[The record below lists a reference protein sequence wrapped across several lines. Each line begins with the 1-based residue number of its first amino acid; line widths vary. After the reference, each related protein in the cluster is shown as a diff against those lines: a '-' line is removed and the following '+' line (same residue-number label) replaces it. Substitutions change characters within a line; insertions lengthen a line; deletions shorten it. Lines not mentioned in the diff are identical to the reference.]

1 MMLGGSAII
10 NRTALATMSAPQ
22 TAKTVRILSLDGGGM
37 RGYLSATFL
46 KRFCVQAGIPANQLF
61 NSFDIITGTSIGG
74 VQALGYAYG
83 QSPDNM
89 LQFFSS
95 KGASIFYY
103 NSILPLSAYKFSV
116 IMGLPTYPTTFY
128 GQAPLQAA
136 LAEVFGTTLKLS
148 DLPGKVIIPSWDAG
162 EDAST
167 IFSNIT
173 GFEPFMTGANTEVV
187 NVGLATSAA
196 PLYFPSATVSGETLI
211 DGGVY
216 QNNPVTTAFS
226 VARQLFPEAIRLCVL
241 SVGTGVAHNAF
252 VPETA
257 LRSAFEPT
265 VEGGLEG
272 DALMQDVQYEL
283 AKLRKKLLLKYPESI
298 EKINL
303 LTTSRNLSANSI
315 APYNVDYLFYLMDNV
330 FIAGPQ
336 ELNAKV
342 MEFETQDLFDDI
354 FNYRFQYQFLPGQD
368 SSLDNYSPQ
377 NLANLASYA
386 NQQYDTDALKIQN
399 FIEHFNA
406 G

>member
-1 MMLGGSAII
+1 M
-10 NRTALATMSAPQ
+10 TTPQ

-74 VQALGYAYG
+74 IQALGYAYG

-128 GQAPLQAA
+128 GQAPLQTA
-136 LAEVFGTTLKLS
+136 LEEVFGTTLKLS

-162 EDAST
+162 EDSST

-226 VARQLFPEAIRLCVL
+226 VARQLFPQATRLCVL

-265 VEGGLEG
+265 VEGDLEV

-283 AKLRKKLLLKYPESI
+283 AKLRKKLLIKYPESI

>member
-1 MMLGGSAII
+1 MP
-10 NRTALATMSAPQ
+10 AL
-22 TAKTVRILSLDGGGM
+22 KTVKILSLDGGGM
-37 RGYLSATFL
+37 RGYFSATFL

-61 NSFDIITGTSIGG
+61 NGFDLITGTSIGG

-83 QSPDNM
+83 KSPDEM

-103 NSILPLSAYKFSV
+103 DSILPLSAYKFSV
-116 IMGLPTYPTTFY
+116 IMGLPTYPPTFY

-136 LAEVFGTTLKLS
+136 LEEVFGTTLKLS

-162 EDAST
+162 EDSSM

-173 GFEPFMTGANTEVV
+173 GFEPFLTGANTEVV
-187 NVGLATSAA
+187 NAGLATSAA
-196 PLYFPSATVSGETLI
+196 PLYFPSATVSGKTLI

-226 VARQLFPEAIRLCVL
+226 VARQLFPQATRLCVL

-257 LRSAFEPT
+257 SKLSSDSSLVSE
-265 VEGGLEG
+265 VEQE
-272 DALMQDVQYEL
+272 M
-283 AKLRKKLLLKYPESI
+283 AKVRQKLLLKYPNDI

-303 LTTSRNLSANSI
+303 LTSPVGSLTTPY
-315 APYNVDYLFYLMDNV
+315 PYNVDYLFYLMENV

-342 MEFETQDLFDDI
+342 MEFETHDLFNDV

-368 SSLDNYSPQ
+368 SSLDNYSPEQ
-377 NLANLASYA
+377 LTNLASYA

>member
-1 MMLGGSAII
+1 MS
-10 NRTALATMSAPQ
+10 TMTTPQ

-46 KRFCVQAGIPANQLF
+46 KRFCVQAGIAANQLF

-74 VQALGYAYG
+74 VQALGYAFG
-83 QSPDNM
+83 KSPDEM

-128 GQAPLQAA
+128 GQASLQAA
-136 LAEVFGTTLKLS
+136 LETVFGTILKLS

-162 EDAST
+162 QDSST

-196 PLYFPSATVSGETLI
+196 PLYFPSALVSGETLI

-226 VARQLFPEAIRLCVL
+226 VARQLFPQATRLCVL

-265 VEGGLEG
+265 VEGDLEG

-342 MEFETQDLFDDI
+342 MEFETQDL
-354 FNYRFQYQFLPGQD
+354 
-368 SSLDNYSPQ
+368 
-377 NLANLASYA
+377 
-386 NQQYDTDALKIQN
+386 
-399 FIEHFNA
+399 
-406 G
+406 

>member
-1 MMLGGSAII
+1 M
-10 NRTALATMSAPQ
+10 TTPQ

-83 QSPDNM
+83 KSPDEM

-136 LAEVFGTTLKLS
+136 LEEVFGTTLKLS
-148 DLPGKVIIPSWDAG
+148 DLAGKVIIPSWDAG
-162 EDAST
+162 EDTST

-226 VARQLFPEAIRLCVL
+226 VARQLFPQATRLCVL

-257 LRSAFEPT
+257 LRSAFGSIVDE
-265 VEGGLEG
+265 EDLKQ
-272 DALMQDVQYEL
+272 DALMQDVRLEL
-283 AKLRKKLLLKYPESI
+283 AKVEKKLLLKYPNQQEQ
-298 EKINL
+298 INF
-303 LTTSRNLSANSI
+303 LTHLTKTRVGSI

-368 SSLDNYSPQ
+368 SSLDNYSPEQ
-377 NLANLASYA
+377 LTNLASYA
-386 NQQYDTDALKIQN
+386 NQQYDSDALKIQN

>member
-22 TAKTVRILSLDGGGM
+22 TAQTVRILSLDGGGM

-46 KRFCVQAGIPANQLF
+46 KRFCVQAGIPPNQLF

-74 VQALGYAYG
+74 IQALGYAYG

-89 LQFFSS
+89 LQFFATQ
-95 KGASIFYY
+95 GPNIFYY
-103 NSILPLSAYKFSV
+103 NSSLPLAAYKFSV

-136 LAEVFGTTLKLS
+136 LEAVFGTTLTLS

-162 EDAST
+162 EDASI

-196 PLYFPSATVSGETLI
+196 PLYFPSSTVSGETLI

-226 VARQLFPEAIRLCVL
+226 VARQLFPQATRLCVL
-241 SVGTGVAHNAF
+241 SVGTGVAHNVF

-257 LRSAFEPT
+257 LKLSSDSALVSE
-265 VEGGLEG
+265 VEQE
-272 DALMQDVQYEL
+272 M
-283 AKLRKKLLLKYPESI
+283 AKVRQKLLLKYPNRQEQV
-298 EKINL
+298 NL
-303 LTTSRNLSANSI
+303 LTSSPNSI

-368 SSLDNYSPQ
+368 SSLDNYSTEQ
-377 NLANLASYA
+377 LTNLASYA

>member
-1 MMLGGSAII
+1 M
-10 NRTALATMSAPQ
+10 TTPQ

-74 VQALGYAYG
+74 IQALGYAYG

-89 LQFFSS
+89 LQFFAAQ
-95 KGASIFYY
+95 GANIFYY
-103 NSILPLSAYKFSV
+103 NSSLPLAAYKFSV

-136 LAEVFGTTLKLS
+136 LEAVFGTTLTLS

-162 EDAST
+162 EDASI

-196 PLYFPSATVSGETLI
+196 PLYFPSALVGGETLI

-257 LRSAFEPT
+257 LKSA
-265 VEGGLEG
+265 VEEDPLVKDILSE
-272 DALMQDVQYEL
+272 VQLEL
-283 AKLRKKLLLKYPESI
+283 AKVQTKLLLKYPNRQEQV
-298 EKINL
+298 NL
-303 LTTSRNLSANSI
+303 LTSSPNSI

-368 SSLDNYSPQ
+368 SSLDNYSTEQ
-377 NLANLASYA
+377 LTNLASYA

>member
-1 MMLGGSAII
+1 
-10 NRTALATMSAPQ
+10 
-22 TAKTVRILSLDGGGM
+22 M

-83 QSPDNM
+83 KSPDEM

-136 LAEVFGTTLKLS
+136 LEAVFGTTLTLS

-162 EDAST
+162 EDASI

-257 LRSAFEPT
+257 LKLSSDPDLVSE
-265 VEGGLEG
+265 VEQE
-272 DALMQDVQYEL
+272 M
-283 AKLRKKLLLKYPESI
+283 AKVRQKLLLKYPNDI

-303 LTTSRNLSANSI
+303 LTTRVGSI

-368 SSLDNYSPQ
+368 SSLDNYSPEQ
-377 NLANLASYA
+377 LTNLASYA

>member
-1 MMLGGSAII
+1 MM
-10 NRTALATMSAPQ
+10 TTPQ

-89 LQFFSS
+89 LQFFATQ
-95 KGASIFYY
+95 GANIFYY
-103 NSILPLSAYKFSV
+103 NSSLPLAAYKFSV

-136 LAEVFGTTLKLS
+136 LEAVFGTSLKLS

-162 EDAST
+162 KDSSI

-196 PLYFPSATVSGETLI
+196 PLYFPSALVSGETLI

-226 VARQLFPEAIRLCVL
+226 VARQLFPQATRLCVL
-241 SVGTGVAHNAF
+241 SVGTGVSNNAF

-257 LRSAFEPT
+257 LKLSSDLGLVSE
-265 VEGGLEG
+265 VE
-272 DALMQDVQYEL
+272 QEL
-283 AKLRKKLLLKYPESI
+283 AKVQTKLLLKYPNRQEQ
-298 EKINL
+298 INL
-303 LTTSRNLSANSI
+303 LTSRVGSI

-368 SSLDNYSPQ
+368 SSLDNYSTEQ
-377 NLANLASYA
+377 LTNLASYA

>member
-1 MMLGGSAII
+1 M
-10 NRTALATMSAPQ
+10 TTPQ

-83 QSPDNM
+83 KTPDEM

-136 LAEVFGTTLKLS
+136 LEEVFGTTLKLS

-162 EDAST
+162 EDTST

-187 NVGLATSAA
+187 NAGLATSAA
-196 PLYFPSATVSGETLI
+196 PLYFPSASVSGETLI

-226 VARQLFPEAIRLCVL
+226 VARQLFPQATRLCVL

-252 VPETA
+252 VPEAA
-257 LRSAFEPT
+257 LNSA
-265 VEGGLEG
+265 VEEDPLVK
-272 DALMQDVQYEL
+272 DILVDVQREM
-283 AKLRKKLLLKYPESI
+283 AKVRQKLLRKYPNRQEQ
-298 EKINL
+298 INFL
-303 LTTSRNLSANSI
+303 THLTTTRVGSI

-342 MEFETQDLFDDI
+342 MEFETQDLFDDV

-368 SSLDNYSPQ
+368 SSLDNYSTEQ
-377 NLANLASYA
+377 LTNLASYA
-386 NQQYDTDALKIQN
+386 NQQYDTDALKIQS

>member
-1 MMLGGSAII
+1 M
-10 NRTALATMSAPQ
+10 
-22 TAKTVRILSLDGGGM
+22 
-37 RGYLSATFL
+37 
-46 KRFCVQAGIPANQLF
+46 
-61 NSFDIITGTSIGG
+61 
-74 VQALGYAYG
+74 
-83 QSPDNM
+83 
-89 LQFFSS
+89 
-95 KGASIFYY
+95 
-103 NSILPLSAYKFSV
+103 
-116 IMGLPTYPTTFY
+116 
-128 GQAPLQAA
+128 
-136 LAEVFGTTLKLS
+136 VFGTTLKLS

-162 EDAST
+162 EDASI

-187 NVGLATSAA
+187 NIGLATSAA
-196 PLYFPSATVSGETLI
+196 PLYFPSALVGGETLI

-226 VARQLFPEAIRLCVL
+226 VARQLFPQATRLCVL

-252 VPETA
+252 VPETV
-257 LRSAFEPT
+257 LKSAAEEDPL
-265 VEGGLEG
+265 VKDILSE
-272 DALMQDVQYEL
+272 VQLEL
-283 AKLRKKLLLKYPESI
+283 AKVRQKLLLKYPNRQEQV
-298 EKINL
+298 NL
-303 LTTSRNLSANSI
+303 LTSSPNSI

-368 SSLDNYSPQ
+368 SSLDNYSTEQ
-377 NLANLASYA
+377 LTNLASYA

>member
-1 MMLGGSAII
+1 M
-10 NRTALATMSAPQ
+10 TTPQ

-83 QSPDNM
+83 KSPDEM

-136 LAEVFGTTLKLS
+136 LEAVFGTTLTLS

-162 EDAST
+162 EDASI

-257 LRSAFEPT
+257 LKLSSDPDLVSE
-265 VEGGLEG
+265 VEQE
-272 DALMQDVQYEL
+272 M
-283 AKLRKKLLLKYPESI
+283 AKVRQKLLLKYPNDI

-303 LTTSRNLSANSI
+303 LTTRVGSI

-368 SSLDNYSPQ
+368 SSLDNYSPEQ
-377 NLANLASYA
+377 LTNLASYA

>member
-1 MMLGGSAII
+1 M
-10 NRTALATMSAPQ
+10 TTPQ

-46 KRFCVQAGIPANQLF
+46 KRFCVQAGIPPNQLF

-74 VQALGYAYG
+74 IQALGYAYG

-128 GQAPLQAA
+128 GQTPLQAA
-136 LAEVFGTTLKLS
+136 LEEVFGTTLRLS

-162 EDAST
+162 QDSSI

-196 PLYFPSATVSGETLI
+196 PLYFPSALVGGETLI

-226 VARQLFPEAIRLCVL
+226 VARQLFPQATRLCVL

-257 LRSAFEPT
+257 LKLSSDSGLVSE
-265 VEGGLEG
+265 VEQE
-272 DALMQDVQYEL
+272 M
-283 AKLRKKLLLKYPESI
+283 AKVRQKLLLKYPNRQEQV
-298 EKINL
+298 NL
-303 LTTSRNLSANSI
+303 LTSSPNSI

>member
-1 MMLGGSAII
+1 MSTMM
-10 NRTALATMSAPQ
+10 TTPQ

-74 VQALGYAYG
+74 IQALGYAYG

-89 LQFFSS
+89 LQFFAAQ
-95 KGASIFYY
+95 GANIFYY
-103 NSILPLSAYKFSV
+103 NSSLPLAAYKFSV

-136 LAEVFGTTLKLS
+136 LEAVFGTTLKLS

-162 EDAST
+162 EDASI

-196 PLYFPSATVSGETLI
+196 PLYFPSALVSGETLI

-226 VARQLFPEAIRLCVL
+226 VARQLFPQATRLCVL
-241 SVGTGVAHNAF
+241 SVGTGVSHNAF

-257 LRSAFEPT
+257 LKLSGDSSLVSE
-265 VEGGLEG
+265 VEQE
-272 DALMQDVQYEL
+272 M
-283 AKLRKKLLLKYPESI
+283 AKVRQKLLLKYPNRQEQV
-298 EKINL
+298 NL
-303 LTTSRNLSANSI
+303 LTSSPNSI

-368 SSLDNYSPQ
+368 SSLDNYSTEQ
-377 NLANLASYA
+377 LTNLASYA

>member
-1 MMLGGSAII
+1 M
-10 NRTALATMSAPQ
+10 TTPQ

-83 QSPDNM
+83 KNPDEM

-103 NSILPLSAYKFSV
+103 NSILPLSAYKLSV

-128 GQAPLQAA
+128 GQAPLRAA
-136 LAEVFGTTLKLS
+136 LEEVFGTTLKLS

-162 EDAST
+162 EDNST

-173 GFEPFMTGANTEVV
+173 GFEPFMTGANTGVV

-226 VARQLFPEAIRLCVL
+226 VARQLFPQATRLCVL

-257 LRSAFEPT
+257 LRSAFGSIVDE
-265 VEGGLEG
+265 EDLKQ
-272 DALMQDVQYEL
+272 DALMQDVRLEL
-283 AKLRKKLLLKYPESI
+283 AKIKKKLLLKYPNQQEQ
-298 EKINL
+298 INL
-303 LTTSRNLSANSI
+303 LTNLLMTRVGSI

-368 SSLDNYSPQ
+368 SSLDNYSTEQ
-377 NLANLASYA
+377 LTNLASYA

>member
-1 MMLGGSAII
+1 MPTS
-10 NRTALATMSAPQ
+10 
-22 TAKTVRILSLDGGGM
+22 KTVRILSLDGGGM

-83 QSPDNM
+83 KSPDEM

-136 LAEVFGTTLKLS
+136 LEEVFGTTLKLS

-162 EDAST
+162 EDASI

-187 NVGLATSAA
+187 NAGLATSAA
-196 PLYFPSATVSGETLI
+196 PLYFPSALVSGETLI

-226 VARQLFPEAIRLCVL
+226 VARQLFPQATRLCVL
-241 SVGTGVAHNAF
+241 SVGTGVSHNAF

-257 LRSAFEPT
+257 LKLSGDSSLVSE
-265 VEGGLEG
+265 VEQE
-272 DALMQDVQYEL
+272 M
-283 AKLRKKLLLKYPESI
+283 AKVRQKLLLKYPNRQEQV
-298 EKINL
+298 NL
-303 LTTSRNLSANSI
+303 LTSSPNSI

-368 SSLDNYSPQ
+368 SSLDNYSTEQ
-377 NLANLASYA
+377 LTNLASYA